1 MNRNTFVTM
10 SQQTSSFPTLPRRP
24 SRSFTAL
31 ALVALTIVI
40 ILLALIVMSVGSAS
54 AQSQTDSTPAPETQT
69 RVTTRILITEALPV
83 VVTNPAA
90 ESPVNPRAAQIAS
103 LTAIALSKLGSPY
116 SYSAGGPNAFD
127 CSGFTYW
134 VFGQVGIDLPH
145 NSVAQWNMVKRI
157 PAAQAVAGDLVFNST
172 GSINNPGH
180 VGIYLGNGLMIHSP
194 SSGKYVRIDPITWW
208 TGANINFG
216 RVQ

>member
-1 MNRNTFVTM
+1 MSRNTFVTM
-10 SQQTSSFPTLPRRP
+10 SQQSSSFPILPRRS
-24 SRSFTAL
+24 SRSITAL
-31 ALVALTIVI
+31 ALIALTIVI
-40 ILLALIVMSVGSAS
+40 ILTALVVMTTSAF
-54 AQSQTDSTPAPETQT
+54 AQSTPSQPADKVSEK
-69 RVTTRILITEALPV
+69 VTTRILITEVTPV

-90 ESPVNPRAAQIAS
+90 EAPVNPRAAQIAS
-103 LTAIALSKLGSPY
+103 LTGIALSKLGSPY

-134 VFGQVGIDLPH
+134 VFQQVGIDLPH
-145 NSVAQWNMVKRI
+145 NSVAQWNIVKPI
-157 PAAQAVAGDLVFNST
+157 PAAEAVTGDLVFNST
-172 GSINNPGH
+172 GSIHNPGH